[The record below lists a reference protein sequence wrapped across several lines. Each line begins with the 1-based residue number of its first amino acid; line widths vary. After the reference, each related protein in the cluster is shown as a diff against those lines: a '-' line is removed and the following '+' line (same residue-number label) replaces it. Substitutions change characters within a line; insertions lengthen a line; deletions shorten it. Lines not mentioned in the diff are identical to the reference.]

1 MKNYN
6 IESMNVEELKTIREL
21 FMRDLVFENLT
32 ENEWKILSLF
42 LEDINKM
49 IEIKYKKQSKES
61 FTKFIDDILQNLDGD
76 DD

>member
-6 IESMNVEELKTIREL
+6 IESMNVDELKTVREL

-49 IEIKYKKQSKES
+49 IEIKYKKQSKEF

-76 DD
+76 DN

>member
-6 IESMNVEELKTIREL
+6 IESMNVDELKTVREL

-42 LEDINKM
+42 LADINKM
-49 IEIKYKKQSKES
+49 IEIKYKKQSKET